1 MFENIY
7 LFKKNLFFYRVS
19 DKLTILVLGEEER
32 IV

>member
-7 LFKKNLFFYRVS
+7 LFKKTFFYRVS